1 MAGPRAFALYE
12 TASAL
17 ERAEASAR
25 VLAARARVGR
35 RPPDGR
41 PGLFAALAACAPPGL
56 VPARGAGAAHL
67 RRSLDQAARAGAAA
81 GAALPEEVMDALAW
95 AVAQATR
102 QAGRAD
108 ALDPQEVSRTVR
120 REVAAIRGLIA
131 HSMSRDAAWEL
142 LRLGTFLPRAGWVAA
157 LVGASARL
165 ASQPEWAVD
174 APWRAAAVITGADR
188 ALGDG
193 LAGSHAAEFLLL
205 DPRFPL
211 SVACSLAEVESALF
225 ALGRAGAVGEPAL
238 AMARMAHS
246 RLRLPDVQRAIAET
260 RAAWL
265 VDEVLDAI
273 GALAGA
279 AVPERSGAPGEGPPG
294 KPVAAGAG

>member
-1 MAGPRAFALYE
+1 
-12 TASAL
+12 
-17 ERAEASAR
+17 
-25 VLAARARVGR
+25 
-35 RPPDGR
+35 
-41 PGLFAALAACAPPGL
+41 
-56 VPARGAGAAHL
+56 
-67 RRSLDQAARAGAAA
+67 
-81 GAALPEEVMDALAW
+81 
-95 AVAQATR
+95 
-102 QAGRAD
+102 
-108 ALDPQEVSRTVR
+108 
-120 REVAAIRGLIA
+120 
-131 HSMSRDAAWEL
+131 MSRDAAWEL

-188 ALGDG
+188 ALGDDP
-193 LAGSHAAEFLLL
+193 AGSHAAELLLL

-211 SVACSLAEVESALF
+211 SVACSLAEVESALL
-225 ALGRAGAVGEPAL
+225 ALEREGGAGEPAL

-246 RLRLPDVQRAIAET
+246 RLRRPEVQRAIAEA

-279 AVPERSGAPGEGPPG
+279 AVPERPGAPGEGSPRE
-294 KPVAAGAG
+294 PVAAGAG